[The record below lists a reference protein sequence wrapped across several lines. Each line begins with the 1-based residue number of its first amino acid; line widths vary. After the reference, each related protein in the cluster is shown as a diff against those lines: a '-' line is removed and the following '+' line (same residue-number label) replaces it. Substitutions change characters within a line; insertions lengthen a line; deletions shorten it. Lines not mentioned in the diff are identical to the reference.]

1 MNKPKT
7 IEDYTYETK
16 GLEYTNHLAQAM
28 GTTREAIIASLLGNV
43 FDSHNKPW
51 ESEVDLG

>member
-1 MNKPKT
+1 MNKT
-7 IEDYTYETK
+7 LEDYVYETK
-16 GLEYTNHLAQAM
+16 GYEYTSALAKAM
-28 GTTREAIIASLLGNV
+28 ATTREALIASLLGNV